1 MSSIMNPNNIL
12 AALNSL
18 KSELPLLTGKE
29 AWETIK
35 DEFDTLKLELQDSND
50 PKIHSNESV
59 RVRGMAHYVNV
70 KICRLLRIHKQGA
83 YHV

>member
-50 PKIHSNESV
+50 PEESD
-59 RVRGMAHYVNV
+59 
-70 KICRLLRIHKQGA
+70 RLASELVDFPVPYEHT
-83 YHV
+83 